1 MRRVSAP
8 RRPAGG
14 AAASAAAAAPS
25 ARPPPRRAS
34 ATRQAGGPIRLAK
47 ALADAGVASR
57 RGAEALVFAG
67 RVRVNG
73 AAVLVPQTPVTPG
86 VDKLEVDG
94 AAVVVAARPAD
105 GKGGAGGPR
114 HHYFALH
121 KPAGYLCSN
130 QTEGEKLV
138 LDLFAPWLARWKAR
152 WGAGEAKPL
161 PPRLFTVGRLDAAT
175 SGLLLVTNDGAWAQR
190 VAHPSGGVTKEY
202 VLTAEVVPTKRQL
215 ADMLAGCDVD
225 GAFVAPLRVERVE
238 ARDGGPPGRVLVELA
253 DGRNREVRRLAEA
266 AGVDVKALKRT
277 RVGGLRLPAAL
288 RAGTFSELTFR
299 QARDLLAPAYQEAA
313 RAGAG
318 GEEPAGAPA
327 DAAADV
333 TAAKPSLLQI
343 KLRTMRT

>member
-1 MRRVSAP
+1 
-8 RRPAGG
+8 
-14 AAASAAAAAPS
+14 
-25 ARPPPRRAS
+25 
-34 ATRQAGGPIRLAK
+34 
-47 ALADAGVASR
+47 
-57 RGAEALVFAG
+57 
-67 RVRVNG
+67 VRVNG
-73 AAVLVPQTPVTPG
+73 AAVLLPQTPVTPG
-86 VDKLEVDG
+86 VDALEVDG

-138 LDLFAPWLARWKAR
+138 LDLFAPWLAKWKAR

-202 VLTAEVVPTKRQL
+202 VLTAEAVPTKRQL
-215 ADMLAGCDVD
+215 ADMLAGCDCD

-238 ARDGGPPGRVLVELA
+238 ARDGGPQGRVLVELA

-266 AGVDVKALKRT
+266 AGIEVKALKRT
-277 RVGGLRLPAAL
+277 RVGGLRLPATL
-288 RAGTFSELTFR
+288 RAGTFAELTFR
-299 QARDLLAPAYQEAA
+299 QARDLLNPAYQEAA
-313 RAGAG
+313 RSVA
-318 GEEPAGAPA
+318 EEPAAAAVGAAGDAPA
-327 DAAADV
+327 TPPAN
-333 TAAKPSLLQI
+333 LLQI
-343 KLRTMRT
+343 KLRAMRT